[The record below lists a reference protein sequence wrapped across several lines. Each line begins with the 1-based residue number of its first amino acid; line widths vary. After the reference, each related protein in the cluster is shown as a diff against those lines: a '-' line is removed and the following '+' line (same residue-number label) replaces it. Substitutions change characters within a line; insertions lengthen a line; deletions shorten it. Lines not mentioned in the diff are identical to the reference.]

1 MTEPATLQRRELL
14 KIGGAAAL
22 ASALGAAPAPAQ
34 SLEKLKSIYPT
45 RSASSWP
52 MWIAKEAGYYQ
63 GYGLDVTPE
72 FGVHPVGIAGLISG
86 EVQFS
91 NYSLDDVAAAAM
103 RDPVL
108 VVVGSILH
116 RATFALMVRSD
127 IANFDALRGKR
138 VGVGRVGDPP
148 YHYTVGLMKAY
159 GLKSNDVQWVPTGT
173 DAAARVTMLISG
185 QIDAALITPPSWYRV
200 EALQG
205 LKPLTLLEDH
215 PEIVITVGNTYKKSW
230 VAAHPD
236 VPERVIKAQA
246 EAIKRF
252 YDDKAFAV
260 TVYRKFDPSIGQA
273 DAERVYD
280 SVVRVGV
287 LDRIPLVQRAAADAV
302 VDRIG
307 TDIPALKTFDFQ
319 QVIDNRPIRKLIEAG
334 FFEKLFGPDIKAE
347 QERKLKAAFA

>member
-1 MTEPATLQRRELL
+1 
-14 KIGGAAAL
+14 
-22 ASALGAAPAPAQ
+22 
-34 SLEKLKSIYPT
+34 
-45 RSASSWP
+45 
-52 MWIAKEAGYYQ
+52 
-63 GYGLDVTPE
+63 
-72 FGVHPVGIAGLISG
+72 
-86 EVQFS
+86 
-91 NYSLDDVAAAAM
+91 
-103 RDPVL
+103 
-108 VVVGSILH
+108 
-116 RATFALMVRSD
+116 
-127 IANFDALRGKR
+127 
-138 VGVGRVGDPP
+138 
-148 YHYTVGLMKAY
+148 
-159 GLKSNDVQWVPTGT
+159 
-173 DAAARVTMLISG
+173 MLISG
-185 QIDAALITPPSWYRV
+185 QIDAALITPPSWYRI
-200 EALQG
+200 EAQAG

-260 TVYRKFDPSIGQA
+260 TVYRKFDPSISQA

-319 QVIDNRPIRKLIEAG
+319 QVIDNRPVRKLIDAG

>member
-1 MTEPATLQRRELL
+1 MTQPATLPRRELL

-22 ASALGAAPAPAQ
+22 VPALGAARAPAQ

-52 MWIAKEAGYYQ
+52 MWIAKEGGYYEN
-63 GYGLDVTPE
+63 YGLDVTPE

-108 VVVGSILH
+108 VVIGSILH
-116 RATFALMVRSD
+116 RATFALMVRPEVTS
-127 IANFDALRGKR
+127 FEALKGKR

-148 YHYTVGLMKAY
+148 YHYTVGLMKAH

-173 DAAARVTMLISG
+173 DASARVTMLISG
-185 QIDAALITPPSWYRV
+185 QIDAALITPPSWYRL
-200 EALQG
+200 EAQG
-205 LKPLTLLEDH
+205 LKPLTLLEDY
-215 PEIVITVGNTYKKSW
+215 PDIVITVGNTYKKSW
-230 VAAHPD
+230 VATHPT
-236 VPERVIKAQA
+236 VPERVVKAQA
-246 EAIKRF
+246 EAVKRF

-260 TVYRKFDPSIGQA
+260 TVYRKFDPSISQA

-287 LDRIPLVQRAAADAV
+287 LDRIPLMLRAAADAV

-319 QVIDNRPIRKLIEAG
+319 QVIDNRPVRKLIEEG

-347 QERKLKAAFA
+347 EERKLKVAFA